1 MMRRAGKHC
10 LLRPGRAR
18 SPVFASKVSRRVCRW
33 QHGTDRSSAR
43 FRRRFRRARSTHG
56 GPKRHNSWLTQPF
69 LLEQRHVPVCTICN
83 KRAVS
88 GDDLDLAD
96 PLNVKD
102 RGTEASYI
110 QSGAGRFDTRIDGL
124 GNGEIQLS
132 RLSIWLEMG
141 IGKHVKIYCRI
152 LRVPF
157 PLFLRRRRRA
167 EQPMQDDSRR
177 ASPVQADPA
186 PGSRRNRPTDCQCVP
201 LSAAHIPDCSRRHG
215 PPPCSSTCR

>member
-1 MMRRAGKHC
+1 M
-10 LLRPGRAR
+10 
-18 SPVFASKVSRRVCRW
+18 
-33 QHGTDRSSAR
+33 T
-43 FRRRFRRARSTHG
+43 
-56 GPKRHNSWLTQPF
+56 
-69 LLEQRHVPVCTICN
+69 VCTVCN

-157 PLFLRRRRRA
+157 PPVFTQKAPRRA
-167 EQPMQDDSRR
+167 
-177 ASPVQADPA
+177 
-186 PGSRRNRPTDCQCVP
+186 TD
-201 LSAAHIPDCSRRHG
+201 AGRF
-215 PPPCSSTCR
+215 PPR